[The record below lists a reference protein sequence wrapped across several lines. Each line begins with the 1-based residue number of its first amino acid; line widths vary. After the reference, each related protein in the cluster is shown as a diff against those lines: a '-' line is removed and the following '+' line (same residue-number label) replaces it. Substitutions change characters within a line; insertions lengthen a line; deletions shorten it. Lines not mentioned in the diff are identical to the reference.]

1 MGHSHMCLS
10 FVPFSCF
17 YLWKE
22 NCINSMLTLQ
32 AFAVHPPPPT
42 FSIQYFFLHFL
53 FSLQFALLVVYH
65 TRNLQKLYH

>member
-1 MGHSHMCLS
+1 
-10 FVPFSCF
+10 
-17 YLWKE
+17 
-22 NCINSMLTLQ
+22 MLTLQ

-65 TRNLQKLYH
+65 TRNLQKLYHWPNTRLPNTTQAKAQK